1 MGRAVRIL
9 APLFLSLAILLPAT
23 SVWATPS
30 PQGGGGGN
38 WTLGTWKSVLT
49 TVLLAVALL
58 QFLGQAL
65 ARGWVRAGPGA
76 RRLGSRLHRPGGIVA
91 FTLAWFVF
99 ALCMY
104 AMWGPGGSGTVMLSL
119 PRVLAHAILG
129 GALLLVLSA
138 KAVITNFLRRQ
149 LRLNMPL
156 GIAALLLSLG
166 VWLTSAMPHLLNFY
180 W

>member
-9 APLFLSLAILLPAT
+9 APLFLALAVLMPAT
-23 SVWATPS
+23 SVWAAPP
-30 PQGGGGGN
+30 PQGGAGGD
-38 WTLGTWKSVLT
+38 WALGTWKSVLT

-58 QFLGQAL
+58 QFAGQAL
-65 ARGWVRAGPGA
+65 ARGWIRAGTGV

-91 FTLAWFVF
+91 FTLAWLVF
-99 ALCMY
+99 ALCLY
-104 AMWGPGGSGTVMLSL
+104 AMWGPGGVGTATLSS

-129 GALLLVLSA
+129 GALLLVLSV

-156 GIAALLLSLG
+156 GIAALVLSLG
-166 VWLTSAMPHLLNFY
+166 VWLTSAMPYLFNLY
-180 W
+180 

>member
-1 MGRAVRIL
+1 MVRAVRIL
-9 APLFLSLAILLPAT
+9 LPALLAIAALLPA
-23 SVWATPS
+23 VPAWAAPS
-30 PQGGGGGN
+30 LYVGEGGIA
-38 WTLGTWKSVLT
+38 LGTWKSALT

-58 QFLGQAL
+58 QFAGQSLG
-65 ARGWVRAGPGA
+65 RGWIRAGAGM

-91 FTLAWFVF
+91 FTLAWLVF

-104 AMWGPGGSGTVMLSL
+104 AMWGPGGSGTATL
-119 PRVLAHAILG
+119 PSPRILAHAILG
-129 GALLLVLSA
+129 GGLLLVLSA

-156 GIAALLLSLG
+156 GIAALALSLG
-166 VWLTSAMPHLLNFY
+166 VWLTSAMPHLFNFY